1 MSGQKQL
8 DDTDEGDGLRPA
20 VRRID
25 DRDEEGNV
33 AGSLTPRGPLEPE
46 EIDPENALFVL
57 LGVVSVTV
65 FVVAGISGL

>member
-33 AGSLTPRGPLEPE
+33 VGPLTPRGPLEPE